1 MKRKII
7 LKSVFIMVMIVFLN
21 FCQIN
26 IANAADEKS
35 NDPMLKE
42 IKINGVDIDPAFEM
56 FTTEY
61 VVNVDSNVTTAKI
74 EAIPDDSNAKVKI
87 SGDENLKEGRNV
99 FEINVT
105 AENGKDKQNYYV
117 YITRGD
123 KEKSNANLKS
133 LKIGEYELA
142 PNFSPDTINYAFEY
156 PQNLESLDIEA
167 IPEDQNAKVEII
179 GNENLKEVTQNIQ
192 IKVTAEDGQTVKTYY
207 LTAKKAEGQV
217 ENPEAVGEKTNVE
230 PRTTQN
236 EEINKNRNEII
247 IYGMGIISLGLII
260 IFIIFIIKKKGEK
273 NENK

>member
-1 MKRKII
+1 MKRNII
-7 LKSVFIMVMIVFLN
+7 LKSVFIMAMIVFLN

-26 IANAADEKS
+26 IANAADEKN

-87 SGDENLKEGRNV
+87 SGDKNLKEGRNV

-167 IPEDQNAKVEII
+167 IPENQNAKVEII

-217 ENPEAVGEKTNVE
+217 ENPEAVGEETNVE
-230 PRTTQN
+230 PTTTQN

>member
-7 LKSVFIMVMIVFLN
+7 LKSVFIMAMIVFLN

-26 IANAADEKS
+26 IANAADEKN

-167 IPEDQNAKVEII
+167 IPENQNAKVEII

-217 ENPEAVGEKTNVE
+217 ENSEAVGEETNVE

-236 EEINKNRNEII
+236 EENSKNRNEII
-247 IYGMGIISLGLII
+247 IYGIGIISLGLII

>member
-1 MKRKII
+1 MKRNII
-7 LKSVFIMVMIVFLN
+7 LKSVFIMAMIVFLN

-26 IANAADEKS
+26 IANAADEKN

-87 SGDENLKEGRNV
+87 SGDKNLKEGRNV

-133 LKIGEYELA
+133 LKIGE
-142 PNFSPDTINYAFEY
+142 
-156 PQNLESLDIEA
+156 
-167 IPEDQNAKVEII
+167 
-179 GNENLKEVTQNIQ
+179 
-192 IKVTAEDGQTVKTYY
+192 
-207 LTAKKAEGQV
+207 
-217 ENPEAVGEKTNVE
+217 
-230 PRTTQN
+230 
-236 EEINKNRNEII
+236 
-247 IYGMGIISLGLII
+247 
-260 IFIIFIIKKKGEK
+260 
-273 NENK
+273 

>member
-7 LKSVFIMVMIVFLN
+7 LKSVFIMAMIVFLN

-26 IANAADEKS
+26 IANAADEKN

-167 IPEDQNAKVEII
+167 IPENQNAKVEII

-192 IKVTAEDGQTVKTYY
+192 IKVTA
-207 LTAKKAEGQV
+207 
-217 ENPEAVGEKTNVE
+217 
-230 PRTTQN
+230 
-236 EEINKNRNEII
+236 
-247 IYGMGIISLGLII
+247 
-260 IFIIFIIKKKGEK
+260 
-273 NENK
+273 

>member
-1 MKRKII
+1 MKRNII
-7 LKSVFIMVMIVFLN
+7 LKSVFIMAMIVFLN

-26 IANAADEKS
+26 IANAADEKN

-87 SGDENLKEGRNV
+87 SGDKNLKEGRNV

-156 PQNLESLDIEA
+156 PQNL
-167 IPEDQNAKVEII
+167 
-179 GNENLKEVTQNIQ
+179 KEVTQNIQ

-217 ENPEAVGEKTNVE
+217 ENPEAVGEETNVE

>member
-7 LKSVFIMVMIVFLN
+7 LKSVFIMAMIVFLN

-26 IANAADEKS
+26 IANAADEKN

-167 IPEDQNAKVEII
+167 IPENQNAKVEII

-217 ENPEAVGEKTNVE
+217 ENPEAVGEETNVE

-236 EEINKNRNEII
+236 EENSKNRNEII
-247 IYGMGIISLGLII
+247 IYGIGIISLGLII